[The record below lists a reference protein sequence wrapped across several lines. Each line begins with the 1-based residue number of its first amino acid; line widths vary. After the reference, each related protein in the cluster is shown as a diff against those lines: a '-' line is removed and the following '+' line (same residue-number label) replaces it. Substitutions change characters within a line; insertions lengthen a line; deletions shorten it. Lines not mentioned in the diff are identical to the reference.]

1 MLATPVRENGSQPMV
16 GNYENEVHY
25 TREEFMDE
33 LAKQLGQAYGLNE
46 IRDAK
51 WWYVKLNLLKKH
63 WRICMN

>member
-33 LAKQLGQAYGLNE
+33 LAKQPFDSNQ
-46 IRDAK
+46 
-51 WWYVKLNLLKKH
+51 KLSLILPS
-63 WRICMN
+63 

>member
-33 LAKQLGQAYGLNE
+33 LAKQ
-46 IRDAK
+46 DALHHSIQIK
-51 WWYVKLNLLKKH
+51 SFL
-63 WRICMN
+63 

>member
-33 LAKQLGQAYGLNE
+33 LAKQLHHSIQIKSFL
-46 IRDAK
+46 
-51 WWYVKLNLLKKH
+51 
-63 WRICMN
+63 